1 MKVYILTTGE
11 YSSYR
16 IEKVFTNRKKAE
28 QAVAAYNDTHDYDE
42 YVLEEYDSSDDEI
55 ESNKT
60 PHKVYGAL
68 IYPNRKHPHVNRI
81 PSYTFRDKS
90 WVNEYSYN
98 IIADTYAEAIRIAED
113 YFAKNKA
120 EKEGIC

>member
-16 IEKVFTNRKKAE
+16 IEKVFTDRKKAE
-28 QAVAAYNDTHDYDE
+28 QAVAAYNDTHNYDE
-42 YVLEEYDSSDDEI
+42 YKLEEYDSSDAEI
-55 ESNKT
+55 ESNKV

-68 IYPNRKHPHVNRI
+68 IDLKRKHPLVNRI

-90 WVNEYSYN
+90 WATEYFYN
-98 IIADTYAEAIRIAED
+98 IIADTYAEAVRIAED
-113 YFAKNKA
+113 YFAKKKT